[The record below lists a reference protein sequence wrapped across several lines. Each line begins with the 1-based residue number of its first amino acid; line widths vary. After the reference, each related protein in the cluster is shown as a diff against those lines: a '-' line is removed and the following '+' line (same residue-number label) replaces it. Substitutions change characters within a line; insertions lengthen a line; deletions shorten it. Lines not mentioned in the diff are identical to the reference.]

1 MPGTQFNKQRN
12 YDSLAARCLWGI
24 NNALFHVAKETG
36 ENGVDRVVGVSCWLP
51 PHAASEPESWYS
63 WCQGWVL
70 SWRQMLNNVW
80 HLGRGGLRTNRYWI
94 WKERQQEAQSVIWDD
109 PRGYYF
115 CNIVAVSPKAQGG
128 GIGRKL
134 FEAVTDMADREGVKC
149 YLESSRNVPNVQI
162 YEKMGFRMKKEME
175 CRDGEDVCMVGFFSL
190 IFALHLERWMSD
202 NVFDSFIAWFVSLI
216 RRSEG
221 SGGFYLFLLYAVFDG
236 ESGWQG
242 LRRPAALQFLRL

>member
-1 MPGTQFNKQRN
+1 
-12 YDSLAARCLWGI
+12 
-24 NNALFHVAKETG
+24 
-36 ENGVDRVVGVSCWLP
+36 
-51 PHAASEPESWYS
+51 
-63 WCQGWVL
+63 
-70 SWRQMLNNVW
+70 MLNNVW